1 MKDQETLEKQYFDS
15 HVFDCHIID
24 MFWLLSLLILFEF
37 IFVFAPS
44 NVIWTSINKINLK
57 PIDILDS
64 KKITYVDDVIASNKV
79 CLQRH

>member
-1 MKDQETLEKQYFDS
+1 
-15 HVFDCHIID
+15 

-37 IFVFAPS
+37 IFVFVPS

-64 KKITYVDDVIASNKV
+64 KKSTYVDDVIASNKV
-79 CLQRH
+79 LSAKTLK